1 MSDKEELLRLK
12 AHNDKNV
19 ASRGERDAKMRQ
31 LIEEKPETPHSR
43 GDAEFKKQST
53 VTITV
58 RQSGN

>member
-1 MSDKEELLRLK
+1 
-12 AHNDKNV
+12 
-19 ASRGERDAKMRQ
+19 MRQ